1 MRSLLLALALL
12 LPAACGS
19 AARPDPAAAPRGA
32 DIRPGVTVFIR
43 DSLHL
48 VRNLRIGLITN
59 QTGVDERGR
68 TTIDLLV
75 EAAPRVRAKVVSL
88 LSPEHG
94 IRGTEDR
101 QFVESGRDGATG
113 LPVHSLY
120 TSMTIPPPDSLLAE
134 VDVLVVDL
142 FDIGTRTWTYVG
154 TMLYALRAAGKKGM
168 RIIVLDRP
176 NPLNGARAE
185 GPILDSLIA
194 NPEDPAPGKPGRA
207 YALYPAPLRH
217 GLTMG
222 EMAQWFNA
230 ELALGAELHVIQ
242 AEGWRRSM
250 WWDETPLPWVRPS
263 PNIPSL
269 TAALLYP
276 SLVALESSNVSVG
289 RGTTS
294 AFQRFGAPWLN
305 ADSVATLLDDR
316 SIPGVRF
323 VADPYTPANP
333 GDNKFNGQRIP
344 GVRIDVTDRDR
355 MQVARVGAAIL
366 WALGRV
372 HGDSLRLT
380 PAGFDLR
387 WGANQDRIALL
398 AGRDPDEV
406 IDRWLPA
413 IVAWQQRVR
422 PYLLYR

>member
-1 MRSLLLALALL
+1 
-12 LPAACGS
+12 
-19 AARPDPAAAPRGA
+19 
-32 DIRPGVTVFIR
+32 VFIR
-43 DSLHL
+43 DSLQL

-59 QTGVDERGR
+59 QTGVDEKGR

-75 EAAPRVRAKVVSL
+75 EAAPKVRAKVVSL
-88 LSPEHG
+88 MSPEHG

-134 VDVLVVDL
+134 VDVLVIDL

-154 TMLYALRAAGKKGM
+154 TMLYALRAAGKIGM
-168 RIIVLDRP
+168 RVIVLDRP
-176 NPLNGARAE
+176 NPLGGARAE
-185 GPILDSLIA
+185 GPILDSVIA
-194 NPEDPAPGKPGRA
+194 NPNDPAPGKPGRA

-222 EMAQWFNA
+222 ELAQWFNA
-230 ELALGAELHVIQ
+230 ELALGAELHVIH

-263 PNIPSL
+263 PNIPTL
-269 TAALLYP
+269 TSALLYP
-276 SLVALESSNVSVG
+276 SLVALEGSNVSVG
-289 RGTTS
+289 RGTST

-305 ADSVATLLDDR
+305 ADSVAKLLDDR

-323 VADPYTPANP
+323 VAEAFTPVSP
-333 GDNKFNGQRIP
+333 GDNKFGGQRIP
-344 GVRIDVTDRDR
+344 GVRIDVTSRDR
-355 MQVARVGAAIL
+355 VQVARVGAAIV
-366 WALGRV
+366 WALGQV

-380 PAGFDLR
+380 AASFDLR
-387 WGANQDRIALL
+387 WGANLDRIALL

-406 IDRWLPA
+406 IDQWLPGV
-413 IVAWQQRVR
+413 IAWQQRVR
-422 PYLLYR
+422 PYLIYR